1 MNYFE
6 ASRDDLVLA
15 LIRAEKR
22 IAYLEGYL
30 AAGKFEVAPP
40 VKINDD
46 LTIAWPIAGLDQ
58 DDIYLNK

>member
-30 AAGKFEVAPP
+30 AAGKFDIAPAKP
-40 VKINDD
+40 ADD
-46 LTIAWPIAGLDQ
+46 ITIAWPIAGLDQ
-58 DDIYLNK
+58 DDLYLNK